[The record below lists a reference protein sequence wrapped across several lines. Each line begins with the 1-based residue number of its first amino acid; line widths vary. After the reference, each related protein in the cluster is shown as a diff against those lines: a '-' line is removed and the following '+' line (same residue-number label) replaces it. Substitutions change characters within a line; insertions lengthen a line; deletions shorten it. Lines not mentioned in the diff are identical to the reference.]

1 MWLEGYSIPQN
12 VEANDY
18 TQEFF
23 EKNESLSKEHT
34 YDPLLV
40 NDPEDNDL
48 MLDHCT
54 NPWLRVDDIG
64 RKCIDKRCNTPH
76 PLRVDRS

>member
-23 EKNESLSKEHT
+23 EKNASKRGGKKH
-34 YDPLLV
+34 
-40 NDPEDNDL
+40 
-48 MLDHCT
+48 
-54 NPWLRVDDIG
+54 VDD
-64 RKCIDKRCNTPH
+64 R
-76 PLRVDRS
+76 